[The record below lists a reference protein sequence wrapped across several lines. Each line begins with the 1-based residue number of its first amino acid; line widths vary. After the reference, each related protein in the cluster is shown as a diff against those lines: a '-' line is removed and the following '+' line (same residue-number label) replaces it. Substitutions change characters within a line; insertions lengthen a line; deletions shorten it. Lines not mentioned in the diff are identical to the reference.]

1 MSTLSQFFGS
11 SIQPSCN
18 LTLNTLCVNRITV
31 CQYGLVVLDKC
42 IQGPNEVGCY
52 FEGGHVI
59 CKASSNSWIVSPRC
73 SEVSRTW
80 YCRDD
85 ASTVANLC
93 TSCTGWFVPT
103 SSQLQNPGYTC
114 ITYWDLV
121 SSTSYWSS
129 TEINATRACRVD
141 FTSGNAFG
149 TYKTSTC
156 CVRAFRCV
164 TY

>member
-18 LTLNTLCVNRITV
+18 LTLNTLCANRITV
-31 CQYGLVVLDKC
+31 CQNGFVLLDKC

-59 CKASSNSWIVSPRC
+59 CKASSNLWIVSPRC

-80 YCRDD
+80 CCIVD

-103 SSQLQNPGYTC
+103 VLQLQNPGYC
-114 ITYWDLV
+114 CRTYWDLF
-121 SSTSYWSS
+121 SSTGYWS
-129 TEINATRACRVD
+129 TESFAFCGCFVYFNTGNVDGRVKTATL
-141 FTSGNAFG
+141 
-149 TYKTSTC
+149 